1 MSFEYILEMIING
14 VLMGGIFA
22 LLSIG
27 FSLNW
32 GTMKVLN
39 MSHGTFA
46 VLGAYIAY
54 WFLLKLKLDPLLSIL
69 LIAVLLF
76 VLGGIIYRLVIRQVL
91 KARDAVMG
99 SMVATFGIIYVVVN
113 AMSLLWEPDPRVL
126 KPTYATESIFI
137 GEIIISE
144 GRLIGFL
151 MAVFCIA
158 LLYFF
163 LHKTFTGKAVRATWQ
178 NPLGA
183 VLVGINPEQVSLI
196 TFGLS
201 MASAGV
207 SGVAMALIYAFYP
220 SVEAHWMLYVF
231 LVTIIGGVGSLLGA
245 AFAGIV
251 IGLFT
256 CVGAGVLP
264 FIWVNVLL
272 FVLLLGILLFKP
284 EGLFGT

>member
-1 MSFEYILEMIING
+1 MSFEYFVEMIISG
-14 VLMGGIFA
+14 ILMGGIFA

-39 MSHGTFA
+39 MSHGALA
-46 VLGAYIAY
+46 VLGSYIAY
-54 WFLLKLKLDPLLSIL
+54 WFFLKFRLDPLLSVP
-69 LIAVLLF
+69 LIAVFLF
-76 VLGGIIYRLVIRQVL
+76 IFGAVIYRLVIRRVL
-91 KARDAVMG
+91 KGRDVVMG
-99 SMVATFGIIYVVVN
+99 SMVATFGIIYVLVN

-126 KPTYATESIFI
+126 KPAYAARSIFI
-137 GEIIISE
+137 GEIMISE
-144 GRLIGFL
+144 GRLIGFA
-151 MAVFCIA
+151 MAVVCIA

-163 LHKTFTGKAVRATWQ
+163 LHYTFTGKAVRATWQ
-178 NPLGA
+178 NPVGA
-183 VLVGINPEQVSLI
+183 VLVGISPEQVSLI

-201 MASAGV
+201 VASAGV
-207 SGVAMALIYAFYP
+207 SGVAMAFIYAFYP
-220 SVEAHWMLYVF
+220 SVEAHWMVYVF
-231 LVTIIGGVGSLLGA
+231 LVTIVGGVGSLLGA
-245 AFAGIV
+245 ASAGVV

-256 CVGAGVLP
+256 GVGAGVLP